1 MSMTVPF
8 SAARLKDPG
17 PPDCQKNRREQNVP
31 RHPLIEI
38 GLMYITKIGGDQSP
52 QVPINAGGPVTD
64 HGEGNARF
72 SKKYISRLAMGNKE
86 SK

>member
-1 MSMTVPF
+1 MWWAKSTPVIGI
-8 SAARLKDPG
+8 RLI
-17 PPDCQKNRREQNVP
+17 N
-31 RHPLIEI
+31 
-38 GLMYITKIGGDQSP
+38 MTKIGGAPVSK
-52 QVPINAGGPVTD
+52 VPISSDRLMTD

>member
-1 MSMTVPF
+1 M
-8 SAARLKDPG
+8 
-17 PPDCQKNRREQNVP
+17 
-31 RHPLIEI
+31 
-38 GLMYITKIGGDQSP
+38 TKIGGVPVSK
-52 QVPINAGGPVTD
+52 VPISSDRSMTD

>member
-1 MSMTVPF
+1 MTKF
-8 SAARLKDPG
+8 GGEKSTKSLFF
-17 PPDCQKNRREQNVP
+17 RR
-31 RHPLIEI
+31 
-38 GLMYITKIGGDQSP
+38 
-52 QVPINAGGPVTD
+52 PVTD